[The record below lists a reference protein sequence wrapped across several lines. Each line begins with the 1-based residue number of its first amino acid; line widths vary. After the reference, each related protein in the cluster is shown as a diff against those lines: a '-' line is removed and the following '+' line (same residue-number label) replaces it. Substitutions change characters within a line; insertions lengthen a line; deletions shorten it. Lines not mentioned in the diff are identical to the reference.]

1 MPASTQR
8 DTNASYLALI
18 DVLIRGL
25 ETAKQNSLA
34 NEDGTERMFCAFAYG
49 DSGTFCQALYYHR

>member
-1 MPASTQR
+1 MDASTHHS
-8 DTNASYLALI
+8 TNAAYLALI

-34 NEDGTERMFCAFAYG
+34 NEDGTERTFCAFAYAE
-49 DSGTFCQALYYHR
+49 SGTACWTLYYHA